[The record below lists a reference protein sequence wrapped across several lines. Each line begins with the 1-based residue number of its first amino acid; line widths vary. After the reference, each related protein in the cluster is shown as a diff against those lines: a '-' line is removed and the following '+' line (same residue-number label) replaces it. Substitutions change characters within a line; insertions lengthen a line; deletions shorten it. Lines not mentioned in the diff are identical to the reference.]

1 MRWRLLTWIC
11 LSLVV
16 FATGLVGY
24 FSGRKPL
31 PTVPLEQGGLEI
43 SPAGETKRTEA
54 VRANLA
60 TNDDVLAQIITAR
73 LSQDPQWLE
82 KAAALHPNNP
92 SLLLAQYE
100 QAPDDASRSALLTSF
115 RKIEPDNAL
124 GPFLEAGIAARQGDP
139 TALARALTDAALS
152 PNFNRHELALLLAT
166 DKTLR
171 DSGLTDAQAMVQAS
185 QPLAPST
192 LNDLEQVGKGMGELQ
207 RVLIGLGEWDE
218 ADFLLEQTLNLSGRL
233 QSEPLLA
240 DNFAGLVIESHLLS
254 ALDPETVIDWQGT
267 RAGDRLQMLD
277 QEWVQ
282 LRQAARTLTPTRR
295 ETLTPAEWAAYRER
309 LATQGERAALE
320 ALADER

>member
-11 LSLVV
+11 LSLVI
-16 FATGLVGY
+16 FAAGLIGY

-31 PTVPLEQGGLEI
+31 PTAPLDPIGLEI
-43 SPAGETKRTEA
+43 SPVSEPKKTEA
-54 VRANLA
+54 IRANS
-60 TNDDVLAQIITAR
+60 TTRDEVLAQIITAR

-82 KAAALHPNNP
+82 KAAALYPNNP

-100 QAPDDASRSALLTSF
+100 QAVDDVSRSVLLTSF
-115 RKIEPDNAL
+115 RQVEPDNAL

-152 PNFNRHELALLLAT
+152 PDFNRHELALLLAT
-166 DKTLR
+166 EKTLR
-171 DSGLTDAQAMVQAS
+171 DSGLTDAEAMVQAS

-240 DNFAGLVIESHLLS
+240 DNFAGLVIESQLLG

-282 LRQAARTLTPTRR
+282 LRQAARTLTPARR

-320 ALADER
+320 ALVEER

>member
-1 MRWRLLTWIC
+1 MRWRLLTWIG

-16 FATGLVGY
+16 FTAGLVSY
-24 FSGRKPL
+24 FSVRKPL
-31 PTVPLEQGGLEI
+31 PTAPRGPVGLEI
-43 SPAGETKRTEA
+43 SPAIESRRAEA
-54 VRANLA
+54 VRSNSGTAE
-60 TNDDVLAQIITAR
+60 DVLAQIITAR

-82 KAAALHPNNP
+82 KVVSLYPNNP

-100 QAPDDASRSALLTSF
+100 QAPDDASRAALLTNF
-115 RKIEPDNAL
+115 REVEPGNAL

-139 TALARALTDAALS
+139 TALARALTDAALA
-152 PNFNRHELALLLAT
+152 PDFNRHELALLLAT

-171 DSGLTDAQAMVQAS
+171 DSGLSDAEAMAQAS

-240 DNFAGLVIESHLLS
+240 DNFAGLVIESQLLS

-295 ETLTPAEWAAYRER
+295 ETLTPAQWADYRER

-320 ALADER
+320 ALAEER

>member
-1 MRWRLLTWIC
+1 MRWRPILWTC
-11 LSLVV
+11 VSLVV
-16 FATGLVGY
+16 IAAGLVGY
-24 FSGRKPL
+24 FSRHKPL
-31 PTVPLEQGGLEI
+31 TTAPSGQVGLEI
-43 SPAGETKRTEA
+43 SPAVEPKRVEA
-54 VRANLA
+54 VRNNLA
-60 TNDDVLAQIITAR
+60 TTDDVFAQIIAGR

-82 KAAALHPNNP
+82 KAVGLYPNNP

-100 QAPDDASRSALLTSF
+100 QAPDDASRAALIASF
-115 RKIEPDNAL
+115 RQVEPDNAL
-124 GPFLEAGIAARQGDP
+124 GPFLAAGIAARQGDT
-139 TALARALTDAALS
+139 TALARTLIDAALS
-152 PNFNRHELALLLAT
+152 PDFNRHELALRLAT

-171 DSGLTDAQAMVQAS
+171 ESGLSEAEAMFQAS

-207 RVLIGLGEWDE
+207 RVLIALGEWDE

-240 DNFAGLVIESHLLS
+240 DNFAGLVIESQLLG

-267 RAGDRLQMLD
+267 RAGERLQSLD

-282 LRQAARTLTPTRR
+282 LRQAARVMTQERR
-295 ETLTPAEWAAYRER
+295 ETLTPAQWAAYRER

-320 ALADER
+320 GIVEGR